1 MKRFLAILV
10 AILVLALPA
19 ATMADYTQ
27 NALCTIEINRQCTIE
42 LHVKEPNMR
51 VLTDYT
57 GSSYVNFVE
66 GDWFS
71 VKWQDQVEVAAVY
84 WEWWH
89 MPARALVEC
98 FNDAGERIYEREYGS
113 VIRFITVFP
122 DENVREVR
130 MTVLEGTGD
139 LTELFVYNEKQ
150 MSLQQK
156 TVDWQEPLQKADIMI
171 VETHGYDDV
180 LVFGAVTP
188 TYTDRG
194 YTVTVAN
201 MGCDTIGRQRES
213 SGGSYLNGLRNFKT
227 FFEFKDLLDVT
238 YSKYIKAWLQ
248 DDPRDPEE
256 MLVAEIR
263 RVKPEVVITHDL
275 VNGDFGHGAHK
286 LVAEITVK
294 AVEDASDPEKFPE
307 SAEKYGA
314 WQVKKFYVHMY
325 DQNRIFIDVDVP
337 LESFGGMTARQVAA
351 AGMTKW
357 KNGAE
362 AGKINNI
369 RTGKYHPSDYGL
381 YFSTVG
387 EDVEKN
393 DFLENIPPE
402 CLSNYVPPTPSPTP
416 EPTPTPTPTPTP
428 EPTPTPTAEPA
439 ASPTPLPTDAPTQ
452 EPTAVPTAEAPA
464 PAPSA
469 GSFGTV
475 LLALV
480 GLVALLIVALTVVL
494 LKRKRR

>member
-1 MKRFLAILV
+1 MKRVLAILIAV
-10 AILVLALPA
+10 LILALPA
-19 ATMADYTQ
+19 ATLAYD
-27 NALCTIEINRQCTIE
+27 INRQCTIE

-71 VKWQDQVEVAAVY
+71 VKWQDQVDVAAVY
-84 WEWWH
+84 WEWWRI
-89 MPARALVEC
+89 PGRALVEC
-98 FNDAGERIYEREYGS
+98 LNEAGEVVYTREYGS

-122 DENVREVR
+122 EEGVREVR

-139 LTELFVYNEKQ
+139 LTELFVFNPKQ
-150 MSLQQK
+150 VTLEQK
-156 TVDWQEPLQKADIMI
+156 AVDWQEPLEKADIMI

-201 MGCDTIGRQRES
+201 VGCDTIGRQRES

-227 FFEFKDLLDVT
+227 FFAFTDLLDVT
-238 YSKYIKAWLQ
+238 YSKYIKAWLE

-286 LVAEITVK
+286 LVAEITVQ
-294 AVEDASDPEKFPE
+294 AVADASDPEKFPE

-325 DQNRIFIDVDVP
+325 DQNQIFIDVDTP
-337 LESFGGMTARQVAA
+337 LASFGGMTARQVAA
-351 AGMTKW
+351 AGMAKW

-387 EDVEKN
+387 EDVAKN

-402 CLSNYVPPTPSPTP
+402 CLSDYVPPTPSPTP
-416 EPTPTPTPTPTP
+416 EPCPRRSPRRPPRRRP
-428 EPTPTPTAEPA
+428 QRSRSRRPRRPPPLPA
-439 ASPTPLPTDAPTQ
+439 AS
-452 EPTAVPTAEAPA
+452 
-464 PAPSA
+464 
-469 GSFGTV
+469 G
-475 LLALV
+475 
-480 GLVALLIVALTVVL
+480 
-494 LKRKRR
+494 R

>member
-1 MKRFLAILV
+1 MKRVLAILIAV
-10 AILVLALPA
+10 LILALPA
-19 ATMADYTQ
+19 ATLAYD
-27 NALCTIEINRQCTIE
+27 INRQCTIE

-71 VKWQDQVEVAAVY
+71 VKWQDQVDVAAVY
-84 WEWWH
+84 WEWWRI
-89 MPARALVEC
+89 PGRALVEC
-98 FNDAGERIYEREYGS
+98 LNEAGEVVYTREYGS

-122 DENVREVR
+122 EEGVREVR

-139 LTELFVYNEKQ
+139 LTELFVFNPKQ
-150 MSLQQK
+150 VTLEQK
-156 TVDWQEPLQKADIMI
+156 AVDWQEPLEKADIMI

-201 MGCDTIGRQRES
+201 VGCDTIGRQRES

-227 FFEFKDLLDVT
+227 FFAFTDLLDVT
-238 YSKYIKAWLQ
+238 YSKYIKAWLE

-286 LVAEITVK
+286 LVAEITVQ
-294 AVEDASDPEKFPE
+294 AVADASDPEKFPE

-325 DQNRIFIDVDVP
+325 DQNQIFIDVDTP
-337 LESFGGMTARQVAA
+337 LASFGGMTARQVAA
-351 AGMTKW
+351 AGMAKW

-387 EDVEKN
+387 EDVAKN

-402 CLSNYVPPTPSPTP
+402 CLSDYVPPTPSPTP
-416 EPTPTPTPTPTP
+416 EPTPTPTPTPEPTAPPTP
-428 EPTPTPTAEPA
+428 EPTATPTPVPTAEP
-439 ASPTPLPTDAPTQ
+439 TEAPTAA
-452 EPTAVPTAEAPA
+452 PTAVPVTEAPA
-464 PAPSA
+464 PASSA
-469 GSFGTV
+469 GSVGPMM
-475 LLALV
+475 LALL
-480 GLVALLIVALTVVL
+480 GLVVLLIVALAAVL
-494 LKRKRR
+494 LKRRGR